1 MDLSSYINIIK
12 NSGVVAFPTETVYG
26 LGASAWDAV
35 AVKKIFEIKGRPPD
49 NPLIVH
55 ISSKEQA
62 TDFASYIPPS
72 AQLLMDTFWPGP
84 LSIILPKKSKVLDL
98 ITAGL
103 ATVALRMPD
112 HPVALSFISQAGPL
126 AAPSAN
132 RSGRPSPT
140 KAAHVK
146 ADFGDDF
153 PVVESEAARV
163 GLESTV
169 VDLSGDVP
177 VILRPGSISRR
188 QLEQCLQTSVEEFY
202 ADQNE
207 KPRSPGQKYSHYK
220 PEARVRWLDDNEPT
234 SDSST
239 LYVLVSRQA
248 AGPNI
253 LAYENDL
260 KRMAAEL
267 YDRFRQADI
276 EGFKTVAIESFSDK
290 ADDIAAA
297 LYNRISKAV
306 Q

>member
-62 TDFASYIPPS
+62 TDFASNIPPS

-202 ADQNE
+202 SDQNE

-220 PEARVRWLDDNEPT
+220 PEARVRWLNDDEPT